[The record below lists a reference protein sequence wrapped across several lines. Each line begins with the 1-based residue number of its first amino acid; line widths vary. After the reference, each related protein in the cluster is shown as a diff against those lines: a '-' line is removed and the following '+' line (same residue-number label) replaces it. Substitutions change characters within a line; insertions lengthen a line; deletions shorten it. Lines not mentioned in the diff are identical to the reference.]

1 MLRYVWLPAALL
13 LLSLGTAT
21 MPASPTPASP
31 RSPLRIATWNLEW
44 LVTPETAHAARLA
57 CRSGKRSTLPCDVTR
72 RARDSA
78 DLARLAAYASLADA
92 DVFAFQEVES
102 AAIAGRV
109 FDGYDICIAPGR
121 GLQHVGFAVRR
132 GLPHRCGAAVDS
144 LSLGGRQ
151 RVGLTLWLA
160 PGTSAAMEIL
170 AVHLKSGCAD
180 ADLESGAASCAL
192 LRQQAQALAKWI
204 ASHSSRDRFLVL
216 GDFNRSDADT
226 AHDLFW
232 RLLAGEA
239 MHPPSFLRAGEA
251 VAFRNCDRGAP
262 YSRAIDHILVGGQ
275 LREALQEGSYTRVR
289 YRSLDAM
296 RYRLSDHCPVRI
308 SLNSVPPA
316 TTVLH

>member
-1 MLRYVWLPAALL
+1 MMRYVWLPAALL
-13 LLSLGTAT
+13 LLSLGAAT
-21 MPASPTPASP
+21 MPAPPTPASL

-57 CRSGKRSTLPCDVTR
+57 CRSGVRSTLPCDVAR

-78 DLARLAAYASLADA
+78 DIARLAAYAGMADA

-109 FDGYDICIAPGR
+109 FNGYDICIAPGR

-132 GLPHRCGAAVDS
+132 GLPHRCGPPLDS

-151 RVGLTLWLA
+151 RPGLTLWIA

-180 ADLESGAASCAL
+180 ADVESGAASCVL
-192 LRQQAQALAKWI
+192 LLQQARALSEWI
-204 ASHSSRDRFLVL
+204 ASHSKSERFLVL

-226 AHDLFW
+226 ANDLFW
-232 RLLAGEA
+232 RLLAGDDTG
-239 MHPPSFLRAGEA
+239 PPSFMHAGEGS
-251 VAFRNCDRGAP
+251 AFRNCDRGAP

-275 LREALQEGSYTRVR
+275 LREALQQGSYLRLR

-308 SLNSVPPA
+308 SLISDLPA